1 MSYLGKIIQ
10 YTILLATVIISPSFV
25 FATDTIQ
32 IESVII
38 FNTSCAR
45 CHEGQCSGR
54 LTFHFPKRAAYQ
66 HISRFGG
73 ELSIETIRQL
83 FELLRYT
90 KEECSFYPLSVGLIQ
105 DRIWRSK
112 MLGKLQSPSNQAYF
126 VPLGLL
132 EPGLYQLLL
141 EGLTDNTN
149 YCIEIINNEFD
160 YFDIEKVNGE
170 SEKMSLQF
178 QADERSEYYLR
189 ITSKKPVNLKRIELF
204 ASDKNSANDAIPETM
219 GDRPRFAR

>member
-73 ELSIETIRQL
+73 ELSIETIGQL
-83 FELLRYT
+83 FELLRYM
-90 KEECSFYPLSVGLIQ
+90 KEECSFYPFSLTLIK
-105 DRIWRSK
+105 DRIWDSDILAK
-112 MLGKLQSPSNQAYF
+112 FHSLSNT
-126 VPLGLL
+126 L
-132 EPGLYQLLL
+132 
-141 EGLTDNTN
+141 
-149 YCIEIINNEFD
+149 
-160 YFDIEKVNGE
+160 
-170 SEKMSLQF
+170 
-178 QADERSEYYLR
+178 
-189 ITSKKPVNLKRIELF
+189 
-204 ASDKNSANDAIPETM
+204 
-219 GDRPRFAR
+219 